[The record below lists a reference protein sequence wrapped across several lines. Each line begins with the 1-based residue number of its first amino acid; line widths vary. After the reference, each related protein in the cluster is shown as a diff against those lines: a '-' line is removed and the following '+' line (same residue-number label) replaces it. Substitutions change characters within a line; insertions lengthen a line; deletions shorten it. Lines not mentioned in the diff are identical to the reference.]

1 MQFIHKNFVHYLL
14 HSEAIDIKDM
24 VDMVLIDLTLQTWEH
39 LFIVK
44 YLLVSIENIK
54 KEVME

>member
-14 HSEAIDIKDM
+14 HSEVIDIKDM
-24 VDMVLIDLTLQTWEH
+24 VDIELIDLTLQTWAH
-39 LFIVK
+39 FFIVK
-44 YLLVSIENIK
+44 YALVSIENIK

>member
-1 MQFIHKNFVHYLL
+1 MKFIHKNFVHYLL
-14 HSEAIDIKDM
+14 HSEVIDIKDM

-44 YLLVSIENIK
+44 YLVVSIENIK